1 MLGTFTPLDIT
12 AAIAD
17 LRAQEQRAKEA
28 QQQAKIQEEQS
39 NRTHRRAAFERWIA
53 EAFSPALLQALGYQ
67 ISQPTTW
74 DVRIVFTYQGIVFI
88 GTWGND
94 RIGLTTEPESS
105 YQYAYDTESFLR
117 AIAFLHETATRLH
130 AQRAAAEQ
138 AKAEQRAAAEQ
149 AHERCLARV
158 EESKAA
164 TVPWVWPAGRELTIY
179 RWRWCSAPASAEC
192 VAEHDGGYSLQG
204 DLTKDG
210 EIAILPQ
217 RYRMEGRV
225 VMVRYAVPGAER
237 LTIRRVADLPS
248 DLRVPRTITLR
259 GMRYDYDQRG
269 ADGEALLCEDAESEL
284 KIALGDEWPV
294 AWVREAMAR

>member
-1 MLGTFTPLDIT
+1 MLGTLKPLDIT

-28 QQQAKIQEEQS
+28 QQRAEIQEEQGK
-39 NRTHRRAAFERWIA
+39 RTLRRAAFERWIA

-130 AQRAAAEQ
+130 AQRAAEEQ
-138 AKAEQRAAAEQ
+138 AKAERLAAEEQAKAERLAAAER

-164 TVPWVWPAGRELTIY
+164 TVPWVWTAGR
-179 RWRWCSAPASAEC
+179 
-192 VAEHDGGYSLQG
+192 

-248 DLRVPRTITLR
+248 DLRVPRTITLQ